1 MRVPTADYTSQQ
13 NALANKYSAKSGKYL
28 TQSITLA
35 ASNANVAQ
43 KALQLSEKSLALSQ
57 KSQEN
62 SEAQA
67 LAQQQYYSSM
77 ASLNKWQLGL
87 NTVQSLVSGVYSIV
101 QARDESKAKT
111 ALLDILS
118 ENDTKTTTSIANKK
132 SKFVINSETGEME
145 PVIDSELTEWQ
156 NTQIEKIK
164 AMGLTKDVEQS
175 AINSLQSAFSE
186 SKNTILS
193 GIANDAAQE
202 LQEYNTILEN
212 NALGQDLYAVSFD
225 EFINPEVDESSKYA
239 SGYSL
244 IDGRTY
250 LSDSEKKTA
259 KESYRLSSNEQ
270 RSQYYVAEAV
280 KSGGKSAAYTRVE
293 QLRDYLN
300 LDDATC
306 TKLLQYA
313 DTVDSQYTDTLT
325 SRASETMSKGLSEGL
340 MPDDIYRQIVQ
351 EIEGESSEHR
361 NAAMQGAINAHIT
374 WATADASGIIAGYTT
389 ADEAGLALM
398 LSNLEARSAY
408 YNGGAEEVFT
418 SAVKAVSNQL
428 STIASPEA
436 AAAIID
442 NVDLVKDNAKAV
454 NAQNEGY
461 LNAVKEGKLS
471 GYDAAYAIETTS
483 LKFSPEY
490 LSSLLDINSENYDPE
505 LYAEIL
511 TSQNSSSELV
521 QKALESYKDN
531 PLYSTFSDIV
541 KDAEKN
547 LLTIWGIDEE
557 NLYKDKNVEKKAAY
571 THFKAYV
578 SGSIIDLM
586 NETLSSEL
594 TADQIYARYED
605 IKNIAISENWSTLT
619 SGTIMDSVSSN
630 PTESALK
637 MMQTFVDNPGT
648 VYYND
653 YTGNIVWLDEDMKST
668 FENAAYQ
675 IKEDLSDRFNLKLD
689 SAPIITLDESGT
701 SAYPVAEFKADNGNR
716 YRVNPTGS
724 VFVVGK
730 SGNLIYYGELQSK
743 DTKDTEEEPT
753 LPNGKTPTQVLAD
766 TLATVTP
773 EEAIE
778 ALVNLRPITEEDRP
792 TAEEEREMV
801 KQGASPEEILDKRM
815 ESFNPNKYS
824 LVPETTEMSKEDK
837 EAALKVLEEGP
848 EKLVKEGYYGQGTA
862 NLINSKGSEQTL
874 PYAARLEQRTK
885 EIMKEEGL
893 SMSEARKKAVEE
905 LGGNR

>member
-164 AMGLTKDVEQS
+164 AMGLTKDVERS

-351 EIEGESSEHR
+351 ETEGESSEHR

-436 AAAIID
+436 ASIVISNADQVKA
-442 NVDLVKDNAKAV
+442 NAELVKAK
-454 NAQNEGY
+454 NEGL
-461 LNAVKEGKLS
+461 LNAVKDGSISAIDAITAMEMNRLKVSAEDLKMWS
-471 GYDAAYAIETTS
+471 DPNSEGYDPDAYIEAISSDTSTT
-483 LKFSPEY
+483 KI
-490 LSSLLDINSENYDPE
+490 IN
-505 LYAEIL
+505 
-511 TSQNSSSELV
+511 Q
-521 QKALESYKDN
+521 ALETYKDS
-531 PLYSTFSDIV
+531 PHYSTYSDIV
-541 KDAEKN
+541 KEANKS
-547 LLTIWGIDEE
+547 LLTIWGIDEDD
-557 NLYKDKNVEKKAAY
+557 LYKKGTDEQKEAYIHYKA
-571 THFKAYV
+571 FL

-586 NETLSSEL
+586 NETASGELS
-594 TADQIYARYED
+594 DNDIIARWENV
-605 IKNIAISENWSTLT
+605 KAVAISEAWSTMT
-619 SGTIMDSVSSN
+619 SETLMDSTSST
-630 PTESALK
+630 PTESALEVL
-637 MMQTFVDNPGT
+637 QTFAENPGA
-648 VYYND
+648 VYYDN
-653 YTGNIVWLDEDMKST
+653 YNGNIVWFSDKMQTT
-668 FENAAYQ
+668 FENAALQ
-675 IKEDLSDRFNLKLD
+675 LRKDVEEQFGLTLETN
-689 SAPIITLDESGT
+689 ITLDESGT
-701 SAYPVAEFKADNGNR
+701 SSYPVAEFKADNGNR

-743 DTKDTEEEPT
+743 DTKDTEE
-753 LPNGKTPTQVLAD
+753 
-766 TLATVTP
+766 
-773 EEAIE
+773 
-778 ALVNLRPITEEDRP
+778 DR
-792 TAEEEREMV
+792 
-801 KQGASPEEILDKRM
+801 KS
-815 ESFNPNKYS
+815 N
-824 LVPETTEMSKEDK
+824 
-837 EAALKVLEEGP
+837 P